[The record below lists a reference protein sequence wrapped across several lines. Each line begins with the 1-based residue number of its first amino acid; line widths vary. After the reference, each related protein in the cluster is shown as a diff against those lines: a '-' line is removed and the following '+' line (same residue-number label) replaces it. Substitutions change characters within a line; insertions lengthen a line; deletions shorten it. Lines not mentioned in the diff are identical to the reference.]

1 MHIFST
7 MYLRQVTSVRATW
20 SGLKGSASHCSQVL
34 AVVDASP
41 LLSTHS
47 AESCLSEWHFEQIP
61 GAPLL
66 LQHYSK

>member
-7 MYLRQVTSVRATW
+7 MYLRQIPSVRATW
-20 SGLKGSASHCSQVL
+20 SGPQGKCVTL
-34 AVVDASP
+34 ARSWLWVDAIP
-41 LLSTHS
+41 LLSTRS

-61 GAPLL
+61 ELPLL